1 MKTKELIKY
10 FYGDLISQPRV
21 FILMKSVNFAVQVM
35 KSYYVLVHISI
46 RNPSKYEI
54 ILY

>member
-1 MKTKELIKY
+1 MVIWFLNLA
-10 FYGDLISQPRV
+10 GQV
-21 FILMKSVNFAVQVM
+21 FILMKSVNFAVQVV
-35 KSYYVLVHISI
+35 KTYYVRIKEKKMSI